1 MIAVENLNLHSI
13 SAKFDL
19 HLISGNGKLYTYRI
33 RKK

>member
-1 MIAVENLNLHSI
+1 MIAVENLSLHSI

-19 HLISGNGKLYTYRI
+19 RLISSNEKLYTYRI